1 MRNSFLYRRPVT
13 VELVFLMMLAAAPAL
28 VAQEAERP
36 PKSSSTLITAE
47 EIARLSA
54 SVGSAYEAVRSLR
67 PRWLRAREV
76 LRLPG
81 AGGGEMQFQNIHVYQ
96 DNRDMGDID
105 FLKSIPAEQVHT
117 LRYLSMAEAGARFGP
132 TNGPGIVV
140 TLRH

>member
-28 VAQEAERP
+28 AAQEAERP